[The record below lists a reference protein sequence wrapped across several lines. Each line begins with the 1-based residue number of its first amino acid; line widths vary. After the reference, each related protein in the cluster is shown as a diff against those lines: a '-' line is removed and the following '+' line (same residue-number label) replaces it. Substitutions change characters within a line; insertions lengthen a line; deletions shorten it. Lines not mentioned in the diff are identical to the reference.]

1 MGVQVMRSSLVAPH
15 TQLSPQ
21 YMKYFSSPPTI
32 IFVACRRPSFTSVTM
47 DPDLQNILANLPSY
61 AVRKQG
67 PWCVHVR
74 RSRLVATLRR
84 ATERFHD
91 VKVIT

>member
-1 MGVQVMRSSLVAPH
+1 MGVQVMRSSLVAPQ

-32 IFVACRRPSFTSVTM
+32 IFVACRRPSLTSVTM
-47 DPDLQNILANLPSY
+47 EPDLQNMSPNLPPK

-84 ATERFHD
+84 ATERSHD
-91 VKVIT
+91 V